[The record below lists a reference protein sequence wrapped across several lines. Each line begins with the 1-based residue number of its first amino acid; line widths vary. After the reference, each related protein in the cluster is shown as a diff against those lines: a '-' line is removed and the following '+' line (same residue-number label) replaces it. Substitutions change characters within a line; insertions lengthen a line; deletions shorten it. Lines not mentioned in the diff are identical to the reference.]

1 MTESFV
7 SLNVYNNIN
16 NTNNLLNKDGI
27 PLLFY
32 CNDINVLHKQLLE
45 DLNFREFIN
54 KNCFLPEIYENTYI
68 SYFYFILENEEYYS
82 ETINIQNLIPFSKM
96 NNIEINFYKVYIKGI
111 FENLYR
117 LSFKTQYDDTNMSF
131 DIDNILIDIY
141 TQLKNKY
148 KEKITKI
155 TLINYVRSELQKTNL
170 LTDNIN
176 WIIIQLENILE
187 KDI

>member
-32 CNDINVLHKQLLE
+32 CNDINVLHKQLLD

-68 SYFYFILENEEYYS
+68 SYFYFIL
-82 ETINIQNLIPFSKM
+82 
-96 NNIEINFYKVYIKGI
+96 
-111 FENLYR
+111 
-117 LSFKTQYDDTNMSF
+117 
-131 DIDNILIDIY
+131 
-141 TQLKNKY
+141 
-148 KEKITKI
+148 
-155 TLINYVRSELQKTNL
+155 
-170 LTDNIN
+170 
-176 WIIIQLENILE
+176 
-187 KDI
+187 